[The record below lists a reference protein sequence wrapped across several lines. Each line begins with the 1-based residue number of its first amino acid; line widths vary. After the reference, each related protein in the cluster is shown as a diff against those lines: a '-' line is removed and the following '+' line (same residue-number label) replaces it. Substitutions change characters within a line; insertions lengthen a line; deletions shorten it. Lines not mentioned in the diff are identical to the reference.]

1 MIGGLKQLQK
11 AFPDHKN
18 LGKMVATTEKLFNLN
33 DTRVSEDGYK
43 IRPSYHVT
51 SLFVGGNEDKVKSSI
66 YQNFEVGKVVSIPVR
81 ALIFVP
87 GKIFTAVCF
96 PET

>member
-1 MIGGLKQLQK
+1 ML
-11 AFPDHKN
+11 
-18 LGKMVATTEKLFNLN
+18 ATTEKLFNLN

-51 SLFVGGNEDKVKSSI
+51 SLFVGGNEDKVKSTI
-66 YQNFEVGKVVSIPVR
+66 YQNFEVRKVVSIPVR